1 MPDGIPTWLRSVLK
15 KSTSPT
21 STSQDVAVADAPQVE
36 PSSLARRIRT
46 LIYKCNGEENDH
58 QPLSSASFNDD
69 QQLFQAL
76 SSPILM
82 NGSLDGRRT
91 SVWRALEEM
100 DSRPSAEL
108 PRDDAVSEPFD
119 EPSSVMVYSPL
130 LPVQGT
136 VVELAQSE
144 VISEQEEGQDQV
156 HAHELEITPVPPFI
170 PALSWTNS
178 LTSWFTKSSQPTPP
192 PPAESSMTPRTRERH
207 LQVQRAWVPSKDKL
221 SIQCMWWGYRMCV
234 CYLDCILKHSCFFE
248 GFFLLQFS
256 IS

>member
-58 QPLSSASFNDD
+58 QPPSSASLNDD

-108 PRDDAVSEPFD
+108 SRDDAVSEPFD

-130 LPVQGT
+130 LPVQGS

-156 HAHELEITPVPPFI
+156 HAHELEIETTPVPPSI

-207 LQVQRAWVPSKDKL
+207 LRVQRAWVPSKDKL

-234 CYLDCILKHSCFFE
+234 
-248 GFFLLQFS
+248 
-256 IS
+256 